1 MIACQDF
8 QQYSEIINITNQFQV
23 VEQDHDDDM
32 VIECAVLGE
41 ANYIVTGDRHL
52 LSMQSYQ
59 NIVILKAR
67 DFLDYGELF

>member
-8 QQYSEIINITNQFQV
+8 QQYSEIIRITNQLQV

-59 NIVILKAR
+59 
-67 DFLDYGELF
+67 LDSAKF

>member
-1 MIACQDF
+1 
-8 QQYSEIINITNQFQV
+8 
-23 VEQDHDDDM
+23 M